1 MAFLLKIEGPSSTAT
16 ADVEN
21 SPFHISCGLS
31 LSERPVLVL
40 RQIVLRVRIARVNES
55 VISFYD
61 LNYLAAL
68 EEVVQLMTISV
79 LTILQHITILLPTDK
94 KKSKSLMTI
103 YRRDAPS
110 LATRYRNR
118 SWLDPRLALRQSSIH
133 GKGLVATQ
141 SFRVDEV
148 VIVFGGTLF
157 SKEDI
162 AAGKANN
169 RTLTQIDEELWLGD
183 PANHPLGEDYFLNHS
198 CEPNLWIADDVTLT
212 ARRNID
218 PGDEV
223 TMDYVTHFA
232 DPAWTMKNTC
242 NCGAPLCRRVITG
255 RDWTL
260 KGLQERYRGHFTPL
274 LNKRITRLQGSD

>member
-1 MAFLLKIEGPSSTAT
+1 M
-16 ADVEN
+16 
-21 SPFHISCGLS
+21 PF
-31 LSERPVLVL
+31 V
-40 RQIVLRVRIARVNES
+40 
-55 VISFYD
+55 
-61 LNYLAAL
+61 
-68 EEVVQLMTISV
+68 EVVQLMPIRV
-79 LTILQHITILLPTDK
+79 LTILQHITFLLPTDK
-94 KKSKSLMTI
+94 KKSKSFMTI

-110 LATRYRNR
+110 LAVRYRDR

-141 SFRVDEV
+141 TFRVDEV

-157 SKEDI
+157 SKEDV

-169 RTLTQIDEELWLGD
+169 RTLMQVDEDLWLGD

-198 CEPNLWIADDVTLT
+198 CDPSLWITGDATLT
-212 ARRNID
+212 ARRKID

-223 TMDYVTHFA
+223 TMDYATHFA